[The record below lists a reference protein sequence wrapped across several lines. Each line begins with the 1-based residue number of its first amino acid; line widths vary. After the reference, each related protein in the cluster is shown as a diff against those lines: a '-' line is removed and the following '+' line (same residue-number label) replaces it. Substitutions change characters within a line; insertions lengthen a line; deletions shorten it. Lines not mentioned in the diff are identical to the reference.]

1 MKIERVEKKCVKVR
15 GGRSKEGRERDI
27 RENTSKTKESRELS
41 ECRRKNKVMKLKE
54 RERSGNEGKVL
65 TFYH

>member
-27 RENTSKTKESRELS
+27 REQKRAENWVMQKKEQSDE
-41 ECRRKNKVMKLKE
+41 
-54 RERSGNEGKVL
+54 
-65 TFYH
+65 T

>member
-27 RENTSKTKESRELS
+27 RENTSENKREQKTE
-41 ECRRKNKVMKLKE
+41 
-54 RERSGNEGKVL
+54 
-65 TFYH
+65 